1 MKCSMNFFC
10 SLVEMLRSRWA
21 IRLALLVP
29 ALFGSRAVQAAPQ
42 PNIVFILADDMGY
55 GDVSKYYC
63 TDYVTTNIDRIA
75 NEGVMLT
82 QAYAWPVCSPSRAA
96 LLTGMDPKRAGVPA
110 VLMSG
115 AAGINTNTYTIAEH
129 LKRNGYA
136 TGAIGK
142 WHLGYTGNALP
153 QARGFDTFFG
163 FHGGE
168 VNYTNFWYTSG
179 AEYDLWDGGVNV
191 AADYQGQYATQL
203 WTEKAKAFINAH
215 TNQPFFLYLAYN
227 APHYPL
233 YAPTNYTAMY
243 TGIPYGNR
251 RTFAAMVRVMDDGIG
266 EILNLLAAKG
276 LSSNTIVWFMTD
288 NGPMTGQ
295 GGVALPLKGEKYVVT
310 EGGIRLPSVVKWPGH
325 IPAGTTSD
333 VPFRISDVYP
343 TLCAAVGESVP
354 SSLRLDGTNMID
366 VLTGNSFA
374 ASRTLAFFDD
384 GAYAQ
389 RAVVD
394 GDWKMINTNG
404 TAEVYNLASDL
415 SETTDLSGSQSARI
429 AEMEQ
434 AASDQWSSIALGL
447 YNTNKPPEIMKFR
460 GPRL

>member
-1 MKCSMNFFC
+1 
-10 SLVEMLRSRWA
+10 
-21 IRLALLVP
+21 
-29 ALFGSRAVQAAPQ
+29 
-42 PNIVFILADDMGY
+42 
-55 GDVSKYYC
+55 
-63 TDYVTTNIDRIA
+63 
-75 NEGVMLT
+75 
-82 QAYAWPVCSPSRAA
+82 
-96 LLTGMDPKRAGVPA
+96 
-110 VLMSG
+110 
-115 AAGINTNTYTIAEH
+115 
-129 LKRNGYA
+129 
-136 TGAIGK
+136 
-142 WHLGYTGNALP
+142 
-153 QARGFDTFFG
+153 
-163 FHGGE
+163 
-168 VNYTNFWYTSG
+168 
-179 AEYDLWDGGVNV
+179 
-191 AADYQGQYATQL
+191 
-203 WTEKAKAFINAH
+203 
-215 TNQPFFLYLAYN
+215 
-227 APHYPL
+227 
-233 YAPTNYTAMY
+233 
-243 TGIPYGNR
+243 
-251 RTFAAMVRVMDDGIG
+251 
-266 EILNLLAAKG
+266 
-276 LSSNTIVWFMTD
+276 
-288 NGPMTGQ
+288 
-295 GGVALPLKGEKYVVT
+295 VT